1 MVELAPVARV
11 GAVTTSDEYIDFI
24 DTAYAVP
31 EEPERFEDLLALAQ
45 RFVADLPGQAPPE
58 AGSDVRLGVDER
70 FVSHAQRV
78 ARAIEREDA
87 LSALARAETFHA
99 QLTVNRLDLSVRGNL
114 AAERLMGRKFPC
126 QMSDLPLD
134 RRALAMLARNARME
148 TAAGSERRDQIIL
161 ATIEEPQV
169 RPCLALV
176 QRPPDGDPSLRVAIS
191 YIDWSPALI
200 GRLAEAFGLTDS
212 ETEVLDGYLNNLTGP
227 EVAELRGRS
236 PETVKVQVKAILR
249 KTGCPRMHEV
259 IQLSASIAYLLRLHE
274 PAGEAPLSL
283 WAAPTRNMRVLKR
296 PGQREAAFYV
306 EGEGSRTVLFFHGLI
321 QGPYYTRRFLEAAK
335 AADLRIVSPSRPGY
349 GFSTAAKSRAAF
361 NATAAEDAVAILDNL
376 GVKRVLLAAT
386 KVGASHACRTATA
399 LGDRATGLVMVGA
412 GVPVFNEDNLA
423 QMDAQTR
430 VASVLARYA
439 PSMLGL
445 TARLGIA
452 AYRRKG
458 GVRAFLHNYLQGSAR
473 DMRLLDDPETA
484 RILDDGVYHVVQ
496 DGAEAWVRD
505 SISSMAGWEPDYLA
519 VKAPKLWIHGDEDR
533 VVKAASVEAY
543 VKDQADADFVL
554 LEGAGMHLIHEQ
566 PEAVAGLLA
575 EIAT

>member
-1 MVELAPVARV
+1 MTR
-11 GAVTTSDEYIDFI
+11 SDEYIDFI

-45 RFVADLPGQAPPE
+45 RFVADLPGRSAPA
-58 AGSDVRLGVDER
+58 AGADVRLGVDER
-70 FVSHAQRV
+70 FVSHADRL
-78 ARAIEREDA
+78 ARAIEREET
-87 LSALARAETFHA
+87 LSALARAGTFHA
-99 QLTVNRLDLSVRGNL
+99 QLSINRIDFSVRGNP

-126 QMSDLPLD
+126 QMENLPLD
-134 RRALAMLARNARME
+134 RRALAILARNARME
-148 TAAGSERRDQIIL
+148 KAAPGEERRDQIIL

-176 QRPPDGDPSLRVAIS
+176 QRPPDGEPSLSVAIS
-191 YIDWSPALI
+191 YIDWSPELI
-200 GRLAEAFGLTDS
+200 ARLAEAFGLTDS
-212 ETEVLDGYLNNLTGP
+212 ETEVLDGYLNNLTGR

-274 PAGEAPLSL
+274 PAGAEPRSL

-306 EGEGSRTVLFFHGLI
+306 DGDGSRTVLFFHGLI
-321 QGPYYTRRFLEAAK
+321 QGPYYTNRFLKAAQ
-335 AADLRIVSPSRPGY
+335 AADLRIVSPSRPGF

-361 NATAAEDAVAILDNL
+361 NATVVEDAVAILDNL
-376 GVKRVLLAAT
+376 GAGKVLLAAT

-399 LGDRATGLVMVGA
+399 LGDRATGLVMAAA

-430 VASVLARYA
+430 LASVLARYA

-458 GVRAFLHNYLQGSAR
+458 GARAFLRNYLQESRR
-473 DMRLLDDPETA
+473 DLALLDDPETA

-496 DGAEAWVRD
+496 NGAEAWVRD

-519 VKAPKLWIHGDEDR
+519 VKVPRFWVHGDDDRIMTAAAVADYVEPSQFELFED
-533 VVKAASVEAY
+533 
-543 VKDQADADFVL
+543 
-554 LEGAGMHLIHEQ
+554 AGMHLIHEH
-566 PEAVAGLLA
+566 PEKVAAVLARMAG
-575 EIAT
+575 